1 MKKIFAACLFITVF
15 YSCTNTTPPP
25 PEVAVLPVPDEMT
38 TLKLQQKLKD
48 QYDNVWDVSEGYVA
62 ILKDGKWGYADTSG
76 KVVIPLQFES
86 PSQFHHGYASA
97 IKDGKAGV
105 IDTTGKAVV
114 PFIYDYV
121 GDYQDGV
128 FSARNFQKKYG
139 FIDSANNIVIPFE
152 YDDVSI
158 AWFSGGLVIMKKG
171 NKHGAV
177 DKTNKIIVP
186 FVYDELGMNDGFEK
200 GYVRGKLGDK
210 NLLVDKTGQIIN
222 LPGIDNY
229 ETIQPVEG
237 NLFIVKDK
245 KSGLEGMID
254 LAGKIVIPIHY
265 VSVTN
270 FYKEL
275 AVVETVNGKFLLKT
289 NGITYFEQTPFINLV
304 VLKEN
309 LFYGNTKTDDL
320 MYLFDITG
328 KHIVEE
334 GYDNIIPMI
343 ENLLLV
349 NKNKKA
355 WYINYKGEKIA
366 DLPE

>member
-1 MKKIFAACLFITVF
+1 MKKIFAACLLTGML
-15 YSCTNTTPPP
+15 YSCTNTPPP
-25 PEVAVLPVPDEMT
+25 PVATALPVPDEMT
-38 TLKLQQKLKD
+38 TLKMQQKLKD
-48 QYDNVWDVSEGYVA
+48 QYDNVWDVSEGFVA
-62 ILKDGKWGYADTSG
+62 LLKDGKWGFADTSG

-86 PSQFHHGYASA
+86 PSQFHHGYAPV

-105 IDTTGKAVV
+105 IDKTGKAVI
-114 PFIYDYV
+114 PFLYDYV

-128 FSARNFQKKYG
+128 FSARDFQKKYG
-139 FIDSANNIVIPFE
+139 YIDSANNIVIPFD
-152 YDDVSI
+152 YDEVSI
-158 AWFSGGLVIMKKG
+158 AWFSGGLAIVKKG
-171 NKHGAV
+171 DKYGAI

-186 FVYDELGMNDGFEK
+186 FIYDELGINDGFEK
-200 GYVRGKLGDK
+200 GYVRGKLADK

-229 ETIQPVEG
+229 ETLQPIEG
-237 NLFIVKDK
+237 NLFIVKEK

-254 LAGKIVIPIHY
+254 LSGKIIIPIQY
-265 VSVTN
+265 ISVTN

-275 AVVETVNGKFLLKT
+275 AVVETNKGKFLLKT
-289 NGITYFEQTPFINLV
+289 NGVTYFEQTPFVNLV

-309 LFYGNTKTDDL
+309 LFYGNTTTDDS
-320 MYLFDITG
+320 MYLFDING
-328 KHIVEE
+328 KHVVEE

-349 NKNKKA
+349 SRDKKA